1 MIPRALYWFIVVMM
15 LAILAVV
22 MWAGHYPAR
31 VTVIN
36 ASGTT
41 LENVIVESGSESNTI
56 PSIANGSAS
65 SLKLDSGNPV
75 TLKAQSIR
83 WTSPDRMT
91 PGRSLVLYILPDGK
105 VEARSKIGTMS
116 R

>member
-1 MIPRALYWFIVVMM
+1 MISRALYWFIVLMM

-31 VTVIN
+31 VTIIN
-36 ASGTT
+36 TSGTT
-41 LENVIVESGSESNTI
+41 LDGVTVESGGDVQTI

-65 SLKLDSGNPV
+65 SLKLDPGNSV
-75 TLKAQSIR
+75 TLRTQTIR
-83 WTSPDRMT
+83 WTSQDKLT
-91 PGRSLVLYILPDGK
+91 PGRSLVLYVLPDGK
-105 VEARSKIGTMS
+105 IEARSKIGGIS